1 MVQPDPMKKTDL
13 KVPEIARM
21 FAPYF
26 VMLKPVKWHFIGA
39 LIFGAICSAANGFGF
54 PFLLYKVLPKIFGD
68 ETPDKWMLIG
78 AVLLAAA
85 WGLWTGRRWA
95 RGIAIYAQMLLLPVS
110 WYIGV
115 GSGQWRYG
123 VPVALMSVTIL
134 VLLFSRSA
142 LQWLTSGGT
151 AASSDSSGP
160 VTR

>member
-1 MVQPDPMKKTDL
+1 MTAVSPPAVRRAAALVGVQGGAG
-13 KVPEIARM
+13 VVA
-21 FAPYF
+21 AVVF
-26 VMLKPVKWHFIGA
+26 VVRGFRGVDQHVV
-39 LIFGAICSAANGFGF
+39 NGFGNAAWF
-54 PFLLYKVLPKIFGD
+54 A
-68 ETPDKWMLIG
+68 LIG